1 MALSTHENSV
11 GLSSIIFYMYYQW
24 MAILAHCGCMEKKNL
39 KIGRVVDTDVTNKAY
54 LHTRVTELSNRINY
68 G

>member
-11 GLSSIIFYMYYQW
+11 GLSSTCIINGW
-24 MAILAHCGCMEKKNL
+24 LILLTVGAWKKKNPFFL